1 MKSLALSLLV
11 VALSAILISA
21 QAPGRK
27 QGGSES
33 AAPAAVV
40 ADPEKPFVAP
50 CGLKQKLETNC
61 NGKSDADKVVTC
73 LNKIIK

>member
-1 MKSLALSLLV
+1 MKSWALSLLV
-11 VALSAILISA
+11 VALSALLISA

-33 AAPAAVV
+33 AAPAAV
-40 ADPEKPFVAP
+40 AAEPEKPFVAP
-50 CGLKQKLETNC
+50 CGLKQKLEINC

-73 LNKIIK
+73 FNIIII